1 MKIVW
6 LCFLIAV
13 ELVLAA
19 NCNYES
25 ENRLYLLSLLG
36 YPDEN
41 ASLDFQ
47 PSFAEGPSLS
57 LAAQLAVEQINNR
70 SDILKDYRLELI
82 QGDSGCQVQI
92 KTATAFVEHVIT
104 NQKQII
110 GMVGPGCSTAGLL
123 LGPLTG
129 RDRIALINV
138 HIAASPLLEDRLR
151 FPYSFGIL
159 DSSNV
164 IVNGLIALMR
174 HNNWGKV
181 TVLYDESR
189 AFFFSTQQLFE
200 RRVSN
205 LPGFAIKY
213 SSAVADTYIP
223 LDELQ
228 STDVRIIILLV
239 GPDFVERILC
249 LGYHDGFLFP
259 SYQFILISETVLVN
273 ELTATEFHIDGRTV
287 SCSRE
292 NVLATI
298 NGSLVINYQLF
309 PLNESEITAVGIS
322 NEDFNRKYR
331 TLIDE
336 QNELKSTKLVPNVFA
351 SSYHDAVWALGLAL
365 NNSIEPLN
373 KINLTLSEYGLG
385 HRAATDIIRQELLEF
400 DFMGVSGRIKFNNET
415 GYVRRDIAFCQVMNK
430 TQNFVAL
437 YNGSTDEII
446 LLNHPDFIND
456 TFELAV
462 SNLHAPLSA
471 AVVFLFTNGIAFIL
485 LIVSHLLTVVN
496 RKERVIKA
504 SQPKLSHLAYM
515 GCHVLVLAIAT
526 YIAIETFDLGGNSR
540 CILSHVFNTGL
551 AIAATLVFGV
561 LCAKNWRIYKIFI
574 SWKNPGMLISD
585 KFLITFVLS
594 LLSVDILVSI
604 IWIVVDPF
612 VENPKVIS
620 RDGGVKIIR
629 QNCSANTFFLW
640 VGLMFG
646 HNSLI
651 LLAAIYFSLR
661 CQGRIPRIQREFQTN
676 STIILVYALAF
687 TLSLGYAIYF
697 SLQGLT
703 GITLEFTVLCL
714 TLTVGQY
721 LCLVLLFLPP
731 VIQVLKP
738 KLKHSYTTMSS
749 AFSF

>member
-13 ELVLAA
+13 ELVLAS
-19 NCNYES
+19 NGDGKS

-41 ASLDFQ
+41 ASLSFQ
-47 PSFAEGPSLS
+47 PSFAEGPSLF

-70 SDILKDYRLELI
+70 SDILEDYRLELI

-104 NQKQII
+104 SQKQII
-110 GMVGPGCSTAGLL
+110 GMVGPGCTTAGLL

-151 FPYSFGIL
+151 FPYSFGTL
-159 DSSNV
+159 DSSTR
-164 IVNGLIALMR
+164 IVDGLIALMR
-174 HNNWGKV
+174 SNNWEKV

-189 AFFFSTQQLFE
+189 TFFSSTQQVFE
-200 RRVSN
+200 QQVSN
-205 LPGFAIKY
+205 LPGYAIEY
-213 SSAVADTYIP
+213 SSAVLDTYIP
-223 LDELQ
+223 LNELQ

-249 LGYHDGFLFP
+249 LAYHEGFLFP
-259 SYQFILISETVLVN
+259 SYQFIVISETVLVN
-273 ELTATEFHIDGRTV
+273 ELTATEFHIEGRTV

-292 NVLATI
+292 NILETV
-298 NGSLVINYQLF
+298 NGSLIISYELS

-322 NEDFNRKYR
+322 NEDFNHKYR

-336 QNELKSTKLVPNVFA
+336 QNELERTELVPNVFA

-365 NNSIEPLN
+365 NDSIEPLN
-373 KINLTLSEYGLG
+373 QINLTLSEYGLG
-385 HRAATDIIRQELLEF
+385 HRAATDIIQQELLEL
-400 DFMGVSGRIKFNNET
+400 DFVGVSGRIKFNNET
-415 GYVRRDIAFCQVMNK
+415 GYVRRDIAICQVMNN
-430 TQNFVAL
+430 TQNLVAL

-446 LLNHPDFIND
+446 PLTHPVFIND
-456 TFELAV
+456 TFELTI
-462 SNLHAPLSA
+462 SNLHAPLST
-471 AVVFLFTNGIAFIL
+471 AVVFLFVNGIAFIL
-485 LIVSHLLTVVN
+485 LIVSHILTVVY
-496 RKERVIKA
+496 RKERPIKA
-504 SQPKLSHLAYM
+504 SQPKLSHLAYV
-515 GCHVLVLAIAT
+515 GCHVLVFAIAT
-526 YIAIETFDLGGNSR
+526 YVAIESFDLVGKSR
-540 CILSHVFNTGL
+540 CILYHVFNTSL
-551 AIAATLVFGV
+551 AVTATLLFGV

-604 IWIVVDPF
+604 IWILVDPF
-612 VENPKVIS
+612 VVTIS
-620 RDGGVKIIR
+620 RDGDVAQ
-629 QNCSANTFFLW
+629 QNCSANYYFLW
-640 VGLMFG
+640 IGLMFG

-651 LLAAIYFSLR
+651 LLAAIYFSIR
-661 CQGRIPRIQREFQTN
+661 CQGRIPRVQREFQTN
-676 STIILVYALAF
+676 FTIILVYALAF

-697 SLQGLT
+697 SLQGLSS
-703 GITLEFTVLCL
+703 ITLEFTVLCL

-721 LCLVLLFLPP
+721 LCLVFMFLPP
-731 VIQVLKP
+731 VIQMLKP
-738 KLKHSYTTMSS
+738 KLKCNDTVHN
-749 AFSF
+749 F